1 GAPCAGHGPLE
12 TRSTPGRKDGLTHR
26 GLTFFRHEDLAL
38 TPSLARGALL
48 IHGFGNKTLRAL
60 LGWKAGQVSRALRR
74 LRFHG
79 LIRKI
84 GRTYRYHLTAFG
96 RLTLIAGLH
105 LRRFVLLPALN
116 QLPDRFAKNPA

>member
-1 GAPCAGHGPLE
+1 MLASPY
-12 TRSTPGRKDGLTHR
+12 RKDERSHR
-26 GLTFFRHEDLAL
+26 GLNCSRLHDRAL
-38 TPSLARGALL
+38 IRSLVRGDLL
-48 IHGFGNKTLRAL
+48 IHGFGNKTLRGL